1 MEKQKDLEV
10 IGDEGDLAFNDE
22 NSEDFSP
29 GPAAKEN
36 TAIEADN

>member
-22 NSEDFSP
+22 NSEVSP

-36 TAIEADN
+36 TAIEEDN